1 MGFPSLLGEA
11 IASSLPRTLLLET
24 RTPACPL
31 LAPQCLPRMGPVTDP
46 AEGVLLQI
54 GRNRKSRERKEGTTQ
69 SWQRFQIEEATRGRG
84 SK

>member
-54 GRNRKSRERKEGTTQ
+54 GRNRKSRERKEERRE
-69 SWQRFQIEEATRGRG
+69 SWQRFQIEESNERKG
-84 SK
+84 K